1 MTTHLLI
8 IDPQN
13 SFCHPEGALYVPGA
27 EEDMKRLAD
36 FLRAAGGRI
45 DRATVTLD
53 SHNKI
58 HIAHPNWWVDPDGN
72 PPDPFTGMTFEEV
85 RDGRWRAA
93 NPEHQEWSMLYM
105 RQVGSQT
112 VWPVHCL
119 IGTEAH
125 EVFGELLPALNDWRA
140 QYDQLDFLFKGFNR
154 YTEHFSAIRAAVEI
168 IDDPFTHLNRAL
180 LRVLEAADT
189 VLVAGEAA
197 SHCVADTLDDIV
209 EYSEDKEIGSK
220 LTLLTDTMSAVPGFE
235 KTAQAF
241 YGRMES
247 AGARFTTTD
256 RVFSDG

>member
-36 FLRAAGGRI
+36 FLRAAGDRI

-58 HIAHPNWWVDPDGN
+58 HIAHPNWWVDADGN

-93 NPEHQEWSMLYM
+93 DPDHQEWSMLYM

-119 IGTEAH
+119 IGTQEH

-209 EYSEDKEIGSK
+209 EYSEDKKIGSK

-235 KTAQAF
+235 ETARAF
-241 YGRMES
+241 YGRMET

-256 RVFSDG
+256 RVFSG